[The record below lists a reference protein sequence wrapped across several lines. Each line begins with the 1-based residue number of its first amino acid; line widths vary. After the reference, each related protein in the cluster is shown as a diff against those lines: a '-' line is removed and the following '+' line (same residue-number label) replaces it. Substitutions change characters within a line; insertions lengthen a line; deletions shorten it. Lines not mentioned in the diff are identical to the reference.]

1 MVLKKNNNMKKNQ
14 TLYNIFIGYLIKKG
28 NKIQA
33 KRIIDLTFLAL
44 SKKFNLPFSTILR
57 KILKKMGNSI
67 EVKTIKMRKNTHIV
81 PFAISQNRKNYLL
94 VKKIMDSV
102 KEDNSNRSVTVKL
115 IDELTGILVSNKS
128 SKSLTKNKLAIKQA
142 VLNRSNIHFRW

>member
-1 MVLKKNNNMKKNQ
+1 MKKNQ
-14 TLYNIFIGYLIKKG
+14 TLYNIFLGYLIKKG

-33 KRIIDLTFLAL
+33 KRIIDSTFLSL
-44 SKKFNLPFSTILR
+44 SQKLNLPLNVILR

-67 EVKTIKMRKNTHIV
+67 EIKTIKMRKNTHVI
-81 PFAISQNRKNYLL
+81 PFAINHNRKNYLL

-102 KEDNSNRSVTVKL
+102 REDTSNRPINEKL
-115 IDELTGILVSNKS
+115 TDELTSILTDKS
-128 SKSLTKNKLAIKQA
+128 SKSLQKNKAALKQA

>member
-1 MVLKKNNNMKKNQ
+1 MKKSQ
-14 TLYNIFIGYLIKKG
+14 TLYNIFLGYLIKKG

-33 KRIIDLTFLAL
+33 KRIIDSTFLSL
-44 SKKFNLPFSTILR
+44 SQKLNLPLNIILR

-67 EVKTIKMRKNTHIV
+67 EIKTIKMRKNTHVI
-81 PFAISQNRKNYLL
+81 PFAINHNRKNYLL

-102 KEDNSNRSVTVKL
+102 REDSSNRPISDKL
-115 IDELTGILVSNKS
+115 TDELTSILTDKS
-128 SKSLTKNKLAIKQA
+128 SKSLQKNKAALKQA